1 MSTFWYIY
9 AISYMTSVAFFTFA
23 FLMYFL
29 KIKMKFFITLF
40 AIISVPSAI
49 LILLSDYEF
58 VNSYMLIIGG
68 VILSSG
74 LLFPL
79 LKFKQFKDKFRGSIK
94 WYFLLAFLIIVHTIL
109 SIINRTSQ
117 ELFGEIFSVMI
128 DYTFAIIVAIIII
141 ILTIHLEYNIM
152 HEEKNKLIDKYSH
165 DLGNIMQ
172 TIYSTCQLMN
182 RKEKNDERLDELEK
196 LQSEKLKEASK
207 LIKEIR
213 KL

>member
-1 MSTFWYIY
+1 MK
-9 AISYMTSVAFFTFA
+9 
-23 FLMYFL
+23 YF
-29 KIKMKFFITLF
+29 IILF

-49 LILLSDYEF
+49 LILLSDFEF

-79 LKFKQFKDKFRGSIK
+79 LKYKQFKNKFRGSIK

-117 ELFGEIFSVMI
+117 ELFGEIVSVI
-128 DYTFAIIVAIIII
+128 NDYTFAIIVAIIII

-172 TIYSTCQLMN
+172 AIYSSCQLMN
-182 RKEKNDERLDELEK
+182 KKETNDEKLDDLEK